1 MTSMSVRHVGTTST
15 RNDMIE
21 VYKMDEFLALE
32 LEEVPSLLGDSLIV
46 PQGRVIIYGAPGTY
60 KSFATMHLCYALSGA
75 DEWLGYDIKE
85 NIPTLYLQAEIVP
98 RMMQE
103 RAGKVRD
110 NFGTNDNLHYAYIRD
125 FTLAGEASWQEVVD
139 VVNDTGAEFIFFDP
153 MSNILS
159 GSELDDGAVRNFLK
173 NLDRLTVATGAGVGL
188 VHHARKENFNRD
200 GSTNFAGADDLRG
213 HSSINGWA
221 DTIIRLRRPRNVAG
235 VIELTWE
242 KVRHAQE
249 PTDKWLRFDNESG
262 ILKLSEA
269 DPIVLLTQLLQDGP
283 KHRDIVDQMLIKQ
296 AGLGERRALQTRL
309 KLEADEIIE
318 MYKDPVDKRRMMVR
332 LKEK

>member
-1 MTSMSVRHVGTTST
+1 MTSMSARHADTTST

-139 VVNDTGAEFIFFDP
+139 VVNATGAEFIFFDP

-188 VHHARKENFNRD
+188 VHHARKESFNRD

-269 DPIVLLTQLLQDGP
+269 DPVILITQLLQDGP
-283 KHRDIVDQMLIKQ
+283 KHRDVVDQMLIKQ

-309 KLEADEIIE
+309 KLEEDEIIE